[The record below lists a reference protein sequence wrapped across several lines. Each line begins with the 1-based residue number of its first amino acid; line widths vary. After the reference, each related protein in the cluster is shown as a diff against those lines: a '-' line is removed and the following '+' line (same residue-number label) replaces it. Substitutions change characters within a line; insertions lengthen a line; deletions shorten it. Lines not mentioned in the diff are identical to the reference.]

1 MDFILV
7 CPPILQPSAAVKVD
21 ASVSTNNQDFTISQL
36 IELTTIEKGSLVD
49 KLYTHLTN
57 IKLNGGKTVECYT
70 GKKVS
75 SN

>member
-21 ASVSTNNQDFTISQL
+21 ASVSTNQDFTISQL
-36 IELTTIEKGSLVD
+36 LELTTIEKGSLVD
-49 KLYTHLTN
+49 QLYTHLTN

>member
-7 CPPILQPSAAVKVD
+7 CPPVLQPSAPVKVD
-21 ASVSTNNQDFTISQL
+21 AEVATNEDLTISQL
-36 IELTTIEKGSLVD
+36 FELKTIEKGSLVD

-57 IKLNGGKTVECYT
+57 IKLNGGKSVECYT